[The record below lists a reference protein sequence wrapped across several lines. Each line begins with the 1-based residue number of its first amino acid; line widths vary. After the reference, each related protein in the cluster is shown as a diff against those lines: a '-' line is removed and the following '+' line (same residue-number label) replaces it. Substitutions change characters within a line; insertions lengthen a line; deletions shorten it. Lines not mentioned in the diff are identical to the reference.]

1 MYKNTQHYRYT
12 VHRYLDSIWK
22 VSSRRGKAR
31 STMYSW
37 LSTQMDLPEEETHV
51 AKFTRNQCKQAIKI
65 LKPKYIEL
73 FGKDLPYRKENRMV
87 NAPILI
93 KELIEKLDTIPE
105 DIIKKSI
112 IETLKEDENIKIKL
126 RNNILV
132 EELNYFNIENL
143 VKIDNLTNKYIL
155 TNDLEV
161 INKLLGAGLGV
172 IACK

>member
-1 MYKNTQHYRYT
+1 
-12 VHRYLDSIWK
+12 
-22 VSSRRGKAR
+22 
-31 STMYSW
+31 MYSW

-65 LKPKYIEL
+65 LKTKYIEL
-73 FGKDLPYRKENRMV
+73 FGKDLPYRKENKMV
-87 NAPILI
+87 NDPILI

-105 DIIKKSI
+105 DVIKKSI

-126 RNNILV
+126 RNNILA

-143 VKIDNLTNKYIL
+143 VEIDNLNNKYIL

-161 INKLLGAGLGV
+161 INKLLEAGLGV
-172 IACK
+172 IVCK

>member
-73 FGKDLPYRKENRMV
+73 FGKDLPYRKENKMV
-87 NAPILI
+87 NDPILI
-93 KELIEKLDTIPE
+93 KELIEKLDTIPK

-112 IETLKEDENIKIKL
+112 IETLKEDESIKIKL

-143 VKIDNLTNKYIL
+143 VEIDNLNNKYIL

-172 IACK
+172 IVCK

>member
-1 MYKNTQHYRYT
+1 MYKNTQHYRHT

-65 LKPKYIEL
+65 LQPKYIFL
-73 FGKDLPYRKENRMV
+73 FVVDLLYRKENEM
-87 NAPILI
+87 
-93 KELIEKLDTIPE
+93 
-105 DIIKKSI
+105 KSNI
-112 IETLKEDENIKIKL
+112 IKIKL

-132 EELNYFNIENL
+132 EELEYLGIEDL
-143 VKIDNLTNKYIL
+143 VGVDNLNNKYIS
-155 TNDLEV
+155 TDNQEI
-161 INKLLGAGLGV
+161 INKILEMGLG
-172 IACK
+172 IICK

>member
-12 VHRYLDSIWK
+12 VHRYLDSIWR

-73 FGKDLPYRKENRMV
+73 FGKDLPYRKENKMAKR
-87 NAPILI
+87 P
-93 KELIEKLDTIPE
+93 
-105 DIIKKSI
+105 
-112 IETLKEDENIKIKL
+112 
-126 RNNILV
+126 
-132 EELNYFNIENL
+132 YFN
-143 VKIDNLTNKYIL
+143 KR
-155 TNDLEV
+155 
-161 INKLLGAGLGV
+161 IN
-172 IACK
+172 

>member
-12 VHRYLDSIWK
+12 VHRYLDSIWR

-73 FGKDLPYRKENRMV
+73 FGKDLPYRKENKMV
-87 NAPILI
+87 NDPILI

-112 IETLKEDENIKIKL
+112 IETLKEDESIKIKL

-143 VKIDNLTNKYIL
+143 VEIDNLNNKYIL

-161 INKLLGAGLGV
+161 INKLLEAGLGV
-172 IACK
+172 IVCE

>member
-73 FGKDLPYRKENRMV
+73 FGKDLPYRKENKMV
-87 NAPILI
+87 NDPILI

-105 DIIKKSI
+105 DVIKKSI

-126 RNNILV
+126 RNNILA

-143 VKIDNLTNKYIL
+143 VEIDNLNNKYIL

-172 IACK
+172 IVCK

>member
-73 FGKDLPYRKENRMV
+73 FGKDLPYRKENKMV
-87 NAPILI
+87 NDPILI

-126 RNNILV
+126 RNNILA

-143 VKIDNLTNKYIL
+143 VEIDNLNNKYIL

-161 INKLLGAGLGV
+161 INKLLEAGLGV
-172 IACK
+172 IVCK

>member
-51 AKFTRNQCKQAIKI
+51 ANFTRNQCKQAIKI

-73 FGKDLPYRKENRMV
+73 FGKDLPYRKENKMV
-87 NAPILI
+87 NDPILI

-126 RNNILV
+126 RNNILA

-143 VKIDNLTNKYIL
+143 VEIDNLTNKYIL

-172 IACK
+172 IVCK

>member
-12 VHRYLDSIWK
+12 VHRYLDSIWR

-51 AKFTRNQCKQAIKI
+51 AKFTRNQCKRAIKI

-73 FGKDLPYRKENRMV
+73 FGKDLPYRKENKMA
-87 NAPILI
+87 NDPILI

-112 IETLKEDENIKIKL
+112 IETLKEDESIKIKL
-126 RNNILV
+126 RNNILA

-143 VKIDNLTNKYIL
+143 VEIDNLNNKYIL

-172 IACK
+172 IVCK

>member
-51 AKFTRNQCKQAIKI
+51 AKFTRNQCKRAIKI

-73 FGKDLPYRKENRMV
+73 FGKDLPYRKENKMA
-87 NAPILI
+87 NDPILI

-112 IETLKEDENIKIKL
+112 IETLKEDESIKIKL
-126 RNNILV
+126 RNNILA

-143 VKIDNLTNKYIL
+143 VEIDNLNNKYIL

-172 IACK
+172 IVCK

>member
-12 VHRYLDSIWK
+12 VHRYLDGIWK
-22 VSSRRGKAR
+22 VSSRKGKAR

-65 LKPKYIEL
+65 LRPKYIEL
-73 FGKDLPYRKENRMV
+73 FGEDLPYRKEKKMV
-87 NAPILI
+87 NDPILI

-112 IETLKEDENIKIKL
+112 TETLKEDTSIKFKL
-126 RNNILV
+126 RENMLPEEIKYFGIKDLV
-132 EELNYFNIENL
+132 R
-143 VKIDNLTNKYIL
+143 IDNFNNKYVL
-155 TNDLEV
+155 TDNLE
-161 INKLLGAGLGV
+161 IMSRLLETGLGV
-172 IACK
+172 IVCK

>member
-12 VHRYLDSIWK
+12 VHRYLDGIWK
-22 VSSRRGKAR
+22 VSSRKGKAR

-65 LKPKYIEL
+65 LRPKYIEL
-73 FGKDLPYRKENRMV
+73 FGEDLPYRKENEMKR
-87 NAPILI
+87 NI
-93 KELIEKLDTIPE
+93 
-105 DIIKKSI
+105 
-112 IETLKEDENIKIKL
+112 IKIKL

-143 VKIDNLTNKYIL
+143 VEIDNLNNKYIL

-172 IACK
+172 IVCK

>member
-1 MYKNTQHYRYT
+1 MYKNAQHYRYT

-51 AKFTRNQCKQAIKI
+51 SKFTRNQCKQAIKI
-65 LKPKYIEL
+65 LRPKYIEL
-73 FGKDLPYRKENRMV
+73 FGKDLPYRKENEV
-87 NAPILI
+87 
-93 KELIEKLDTIPE
+93 
-105 DIIKKSI
+105 KSNI
-112 IETLKEDENIKIKL
+112 IKIKL

-143 VKIDNLTNKYIL
+143 VEIDNLNNKYIL

-161 INKLLGAGLGV
+161 INELLGAGLGV
-172 IACK
+172 IVCE

>member
-1 MYKNTQHYRYT
+1 MYKNTQHYRHT

-73 FGKDLPYRKENRMV
+73 FGKDLSYKKKNKMV
-87 NAPILI
+87 NDPILI

-105 DIIKKSI
+105 DIIKK
-112 IETLKEDENIKIKL
+112 
-126 RNNILV
+126 
-132 EELNYFNIENL
+132 NIEVIKNNL
-143 VKIDNLTNKYIL
+143 ELFSE
-155 TNDLEV
+155 NDIEVMIRDIESAWDLGDECDKKEWLE
-161 INKLLGAGLGV
+161 LLKVLKDRRDG
-172 IACK
+172 

>member
-37 LSTQMDLPEEETHV
+37 LSTQMDLPEEKTHV

-65 LKPKYIEL
+65 LRPKYIEL
-73 FGKDLPYRKENRMV
+73 FGKDLLYRKENEV
-87 NAPILI
+87 
-93 KELIEKLDTIPE
+93 
-105 DIIKKSI
+105 KSNI
-112 IETLKEDENIKIKL
+112 IKIKL

-132 EELNYFNIENL
+132 EELEYLGIEDL
-143 VKIDNLTNKYIL
+143 VGVDDLNNKYIS
-155 TNDLEV
+155 TDNQEI
-161 INKLLGAGLGV
+161 INKILEMGLG
-172 IACK
+172 IICK

>member
-37 LSTQMDLPEEETHV
+37 LSTQMDLTEEDNHV

-65 LKPKYIEL
+65 LRPKYIEL
-73 FGKDLPYRKENRMV
+73 FGEDLPYRKENEM
-87 NAPILI
+87 
-93 KELIEKLDTIPE
+93 
-105 DIIKKSI
+105 KSNI
-112 IETLKEDENIKIKL
+112 IKIKL

-143 VKIDNLTNKYIL
+143 VEIDNLNNKYIL

-172 IACK
+172 IVCK

>member
-1 MYKNTQHYRYT
+1 MYKNTQHYRHT

-73 FGKDLPYRKENRMV
+73 FGKDLSYKKENKMV
-87 NAPILI
+87 NDPILI

-112 IETLKEDENIKIKL
+112 IETLKEDGSIKIKL
-126 RNNILV
+126 KNNISG

-143 VKIDNLTNKYIL
+143 VEIDNLNNKYIL

-172 IACK
+172 IVCK

>member
-73 FGKDLPYRKENRMV
+73 FGKDLPYRKENKMV
-87 NAPILI
+87 NDPILI

-112 IETLKEDENIKIKL
+112 IKTLKEDGSITIKL
-126 RNNILV
+126 KNNISG
-132 EELNYFNIENL
+132 EELNDFNIENL
-143 VKIDNLTNKYIL
+143 DEIDNLNNKYIL

-172 IACK
+172 IVCK

>member
-1 MYKNTQHYRYT
+1 MYKNTQYYRYT

-22 VSSRRGKAR
+22 VSSRKGKAR

-73 FGKDLPYRKENRMV
+73 FGKDLPYRKENKMV
-87 NAPILI
+87 NDPILI

-126 RNNILV
+126 RNNILA

-143 VKIDNLTNKYIL
+143 VEIDNLNNKYIL

-161 INKLLGAGLGV
+161 INKLLEAGLGV
-172 IACK
+172 IVCK

>member
-1 MYKNTQHYRYT
+1 MYKNAQHYRYT
-12 VHRYLDSIWK
+12 VHRYLDGIWK
-22 VSSRRGKAR
+22 VSSRKGKAR

-73 FGKDLPYRKENRMV
+73 FGKDLPYRKENKMV
-87 NAPILI
+87 NDPILI
-93 KELIEKLDTIPE
+93 KELIEKLDIIPE

-112 IETLKEDENIKIKL
+112 IETLKEDKSIKIKL
-126 RNNILV
+126 RNNILA

-143 VKIDNLTNKYIL
+143 VEIDNLNNKYIL
-155 TNDLEV
+155 TNDLEI
-161 INKLLGAGLGV
+161 INKLLRAGLGV
-172 IACK
+172 IVCK

>member
-65 LKPKYIEL
+65 LRPKYIEL
-73 FGKDLPYRKENRMV
+73 FGKDLLYRKENEV
-87 NAPILI
+87 
-93 KELIEKLDTIPE
+93 
-105 DIIKKSI
+105 KSNI
-112 IETLKEDENIKIKL
+112 IKIKL

-132 EELNYFNIENL
+132 EELEYLGIEDL
-143 VKIDNLTNKYIL
+143 VGVDDLNNKYIS
-155 TNDLEV
+155 TDNQEI
-161 INKLLGAGLGV
+161 INKILEMGLG
-172 IACK
+172 IICK

>member
-73 FGKDLPYRKENRMV
+73 FGKDLSYRKENKMA
-87 NAPILI
+87 NDPILI

-112 IETLKEDENIKIKL
+112 IETLKEDESIKIKL

-132 EELNYFNIENL
+132 EELNYFNIEDL
-143 VKIDNLTNKYIL
+143 VKIDNLNNKYIL

-161 INKLLGAGLGV
+161 INKLLEAGLGV
-172 IACK
+172 IVCK

>member
-73 FGKDLPYRKENRMV
+73 FGKDLPYRKENKMV
-87 NAPILI
+87 NDPILI
-93 KELIEKLDTIPE
+93 KELIEKLDAIPE

-112 IETLKEDENIKIKL
+112 IKTLKEDGSITIKL
-126 RNNILV
+126 KNNISG
-132 EELNYFNIENL
+132 EELNDFNIENL
-143 VKIDNLTNKYIL
+143 AEIDNLNNKYIL

-161 INKLLGAGLGV
+161 INKLLEAGLGV
-172 IACK
+172 IVCK

>member
-22 VSSRRGKAR
+22 VSSKRGKAR

-73 FGKDLPYRKENRMV
+73 FGKDLPYRKENKMV
-87 NAPILI
+87 NDPILI

-112 IETLKEDENIKIKL
+112 IETLKEDESIKIKL
-126 RNNILV
+126 KNNILV

-143 VKIDNLTNKYIL
+143 VEIDNLNNKYIL

-161 INKLLGAGLGV
+161 INELLGAGLGV

>member
-1 MYKNTQHYRYT
+1 MYKNTQHYRHT

-22 VSSRRGKAR
+22 VSNKRRNAR

-73 FGKDLPYRKENRMV
+73 FGKDLPYRKENKMV
-87 NAPILI
+87 NDPILI

-112 IETLKEDENIKIKL
+112 IETLKEGGSIKIKL
-126 RNNILV
+126 RNNISG

-143 VKIDNLTNKYIL
+143 VEIDNLNNKYIL

-172 IACK
+172 IVCK

>member
-37 LSTQMDLPEEETHV
+37 LSTQMDLPEEATHV

-65 LKPKYIEL
+65 LRPKYIEL
-73 FGKDLPYRKENRMV
+73 FGEDLLYRKENEV
-87 NAPILI
+87 
-93 KELIEKLDTIPE
+93 
-105 DIIKKSI
+105 KSNI
-112 IETLKEDENIKIKL
+112 IKIKL

-132 EELNYFNIENL
+132 EELEYLGIEDL
-143 VKIDNLTNKYIL
+143 VGVDDLNNKYIS
-155 TNDLEV
+155 TDNQEI
-161 INKLLGAGLGV
+161 INKILEMGV
-172 IACK
+172 GIICK

>member
-12 VHRYLDSIWK
+12 VHRYLDSIWR

-73 FGKDLPYRKENRMV
+73 FGKDLPYRKENKMV
-87 NAPILI
+87 NDPILI
-93 KELIEKLDTIPE
+93 KELIEKLDAIPE

-112 IETLKEDENIKIKL
+112 IKTLKEDGSIKIKL
-126 RNNILV
+126 RNNISG

-143 VKIDNLTNKYIL
+143 VEIDNLNNKYIL

-172 IACK
+172 IVCK

>member
-73 FGKDLPYRKENRMV
+73 FGKDLPYRKENKMV
-87 NAPILI
+87 NDPILI

-112 IETLKEDENIKIKL
+112 IETLKEDESIKIKL

-132 EELNYFNIENL
+132 EELNYFNIEDL
-143 VKIDNLTNKYIL
+143 VEIDNLNNKYIL

-161 INKLLGAGLGV
+161 INRLLRAGLGV
-172 IACK
+172 IVCK